1 MTAVTK
7 ILKNKKFLFIL
18 TGGVNTL
25 FSYLSGIVLFYCVFK
40 NRSVGLTA
48 IINSFISI
56 SFSFF
61 TYKFFVFRSKNFWF
75 YEYLKSYVVYGISS
89 IVSITLLIIFV
100 DFLNVKFWAAQIFTL
115 PITVLFSYF
124 GHLRFTFWSGK

>member
-7 ILKNKKFLFIL
+7 ILKNKNFLFLL

-40 NRSVGLTA
+40 NHSVGLTA

-89 IVSITLLIIFV
+89 IFTIALLIIFV